1 MMPVSVASGVGA
13 GGITA
18 ATFPGNKGII
28 PLPRTLT
35 RILAVLI
42 TLFSAGSLMT
52 TAAADPLYPSPD
64 PDPFFAS
71 PAELASMAPGD
82 VVRTR
87 RIDSGP
93 YVGTDGWQVAFRSTN
108 SGGKPILAVT
118 TVLVPAG
125 VKNAPLVS
133 YQALINSLGSKCNPS
148 RSLFNG
154 ELQDAMGAML
164 PIGRGWA
171 ISLPDYLGPNVAYG
185 AAKLSGMVTL
195 DSVRAVQR
203 ATEIGLSSS
212 PVAIAGYSGGGMA
225 SAWAAA
231 LQPTYAPELKLAG
244 VVAGGIPA
252 DLEQMALGLGFEPH
266 PGFGLAFA
274 AAMGLEREYPD
285 RLPISDQLNPTGL
298 WFREFTHDEC
308 RRFLLFHG
316 AMRSADQLAASK
328 SLMDSPAAREVLYEN
343 SLRRFAGTPTAP
355 MYIWQGVYDTLTP
368 FDSVKEVADRY
379 CRAGAPLTFV
389 PYEIAE
395 HMTTAAAGFADAW
408 NYVEARFRNEPPPVH
423 C

>member
-1 MMPVSVASGVGA
+1 M
-13 GGITA
+13 
-18 ATFPGNKGII
+18 
-28 PLPRTLT
+28 LT

-52 TAAADPLYPSPD
+52 TATADPLYPSPD
-64 PDPFFAS
+64 PDPFFTA
-71 PAELASMAPGD
+71 PGDLAAKAPGD

-93 YVGTDGWQVAFRSTN
+93 YVGTDAWQVAFRSTN
-108 SGGKPILAVT
+108 SSGDAIMAAT
-118 TVLVPAG
+118 TVLLPIG
-125 VKNAPLVS
+125 VKNPPLVS
-133 YQALINSLGSKCNPS
+133 YQALINSLGTKCNPS

-154 ELQDAMGAML
+154 ELQDAVGAML

-171 ISLPDYLGPNVAYG
+171 VSLPDYLGPNVAYG

-195 DSVRAVQR
+195 DGVRAVQR
-203 ATEIGLSSS
+203 ATEIGLSTS

-225 SAWAAA
+225 SAWAGA
-231 LQPTYAPELKLAG
+231 LQPTYAPELKLAA

-252 DLEQMALGLGFEPH
+252 DLEQMALGLGFAPH

-274 AAMGLEREYPD
+274 AAMGLEREYPN
-285 RLPISDQLNPTGL
+285 RLPVSDQLNNTGL
-298 WFREFTHDEC
+298 WFRDITHDEC

-316 AMRSADQLAASK
+316 ALRSADQLAASK
-328 SLMDSPAAREVLYEN
+328 SLMDSPAAKEVLREN
-343 SLRRFAGTPTAP
+343 SLRYHDGVPTAP
-355 MYIWQGVYDTLTP
+355 MLIWQGIYDELTP

-379 CRAGAPLTFV
+379 CRAGAPLTFA
-389 PYEIAE
+389 PYDIAE
-395 HMTTAAAGFADAW
+395 HMTTAVAGFADAW
-408 NYVEARFRNEPPPVH
+408 NYVEARFRNDPVPVR

>member
-1 MMPVSVASGVGA
+1 M
-13 GGITA
+13 
-18 ATFPGNKGII
+18 
-28 PLPRTLT
+28 LT

-52 TAAADPLYPSPD
+52 TATADPLYPSPD
-64 PDPFFAS
+64 PDPFFTA
-71 PAELASMAPGD
+71 PGDLAAKAPGD

-93 YVGTDGWQVAFRSTN
+93 YVGTDAWQVAFRSTN
-108 SGGKPILAVT
+108 SSGDAIMAAT
-118 TVLVPAG
+118 TVLLPIG
-125 VKNAPLVS
+125 VKNPPLVS
-133 YQALINSLGSKCNPS
+133 YQALINSLGTKCNPS

-154 ELQDAMGAML
+154 ELQDAVGAML

-171 ISLPDYLGPNVAYG
+171 VSLPDYLGPNVAYG

-195 DSVRAVQR
+195 DGVRAVQR
-203 ATEIGLSSS
+203 ATEIGLSTS

-225 SAWAAA
+225 SAWAGA
-231 LQPTYAPELKLAG
+231 LQPTYAPELKLAA

-252 DLEQMALGLGFEPH
+252 DLEQMALGLGFAPH

-274 AAMGLEREYPD
+274 AAMGLEREYPN
-285 RLPISDQLNPTGL
+285 RLPVSEQLNNTGL
-298 WFREFTHDEC
+298 WFRDITHDEC

-316 AMRSADQLAASK
+316 ALRSADQLAASK
-328 SLMDSPAAREVLYEN
+328 SLMDSPAAKEVLREN
-343 SLRRFAGTPTAP
+343 SLRYHDGVPTAP
-355 MYIWQGVYDTLTP
+355 MLIWQGIYDELTP

-379 CRAGAPLTFV
+379 CRAGAPLTFT
-389 PYEIAE
+389 PYDIAE
-395 HMTTAAAGFADAW
+395 HMTTAVAGFADAW
-408 NYVEARFRNEPPPVH
+408 NYVEARFRNDPVPVR